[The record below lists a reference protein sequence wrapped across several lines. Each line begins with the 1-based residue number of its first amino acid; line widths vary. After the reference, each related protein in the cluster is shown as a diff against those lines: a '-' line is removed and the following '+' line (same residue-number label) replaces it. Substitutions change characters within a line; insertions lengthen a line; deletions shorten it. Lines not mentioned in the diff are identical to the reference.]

1 MKKICSQC
9 RQEKPIQRFNMC
21 VDCLRKSDKMK
32 RNMIKNGTLSK
43 KKVVVDNS
51 LAGRMKSNIFLRT
64 AFNFISTSIAQAKVF
79 GLTDKNDMDFTV
91 FELAERLKNTK
102 NCQKCGVEL
111 KYSDQNNSLDVRI
124 ALINPISGGGKL
136 KADNLRVV
144 CAACKTF

>member
-21 VDCLRKSDKMK
+21 LDFLMKSDNMK
-32 RNMIKNGTLSK
+32 RNRIKNGLLSK
-43 KKVVVDNS
+43 KKVVVDNT
-51 LAGRMKSNIFLRT
+51 LAGKMKSDIFLKT
-64 AFNFISTSIAQAKVF
+64 AFNFITASVAQAKVY

-102 NCQKCGVEL
+102 KCQKCGIGLEYDDR
-111 KYSDQNNSLDVRI
+111 KNSLDAHI

-136 KADNLRVV
+136 KKDNLRVV
-144 CAACKTF
+144 CTAC